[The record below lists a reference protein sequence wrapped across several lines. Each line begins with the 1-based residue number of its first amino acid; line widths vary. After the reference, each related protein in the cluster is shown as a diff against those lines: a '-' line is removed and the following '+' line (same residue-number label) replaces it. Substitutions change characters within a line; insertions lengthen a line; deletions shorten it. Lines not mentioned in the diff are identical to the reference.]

1 MRKIKKKSFDW
12 YGTRQHF
19 SIRKY
24 HFGAASVL
32 LGMSLAVGTGTT
44 VQAEDTVVASET
56 LASSTTVVSSTESTP
71 SSETSTTA
79 STETSATVAESVDN
93 ASDTLAESTETVTS
107 SPERKATIN
116 YIIQYIDEAGS
127 LVDAALQT
135 ITIPTTDAVGT
146 ATVGISLELPA
157 GYELASGQ
165 SASLSQEVTEGAEN
179 VVTVKVVKKVEA
191 TATTATS
198 EATATVASETAIE
211 TSTTTTA
218 SEVAETVKTPVT
230 VEEAKVVLEQ
240 VTSEAEV
247 LANEAERLVA
257 ASDSDNTALKAAAAA
272 TKLTA
277 TEATTVLNDSA
288 ATLESVNAQIDAV
301 RTNVEA
307 LALELRKF
315 LGTDLIQVALTTTTT
330 MENGNGVPGTWV
342 EDETVLNK
350 EEAAASATL
359 SPSSQDFPAGYV
371 GDPNTNRTTF
381 MIYSLSGLQDSTV
394 QPGTTD
400 GSFNL
405 RRGTDLYMVLSTNRS
420 STDGDFIYLN
430 LYDKKTGQ
438 IALDDNGNKIQ
449 EELAVAVGQNKELT
463 GLNAFAKKSTL
474 TDKFKY
480 TLSLTETV
488 FKNAAGESKVLR
500 NMQLKSGMGGK
511 ALNTLVY
518 HNQTASRGDYNDYS
532 GTAPTYT
539 PRQVTSYFVK
549 ATDLRDE
556 EFLAKY
562 TQKGDLSGDSFT
574 IASESVFDKYELIES
589 PTKTSGTLASD
600 YVAGTSLIRWYGS
613 SLQSK
618 VQYITKDDG
627 SSRYLQFLVN
637 PDHPDFLE
645 TYAKY
650 KTMSETDFQAEGETA
665 FRLSERIAIVEKV
678 EADIA
683 AVNADTTLSD
693 SEKATKIQALR
704 TEATAKINTA
714 DDKFFLTYSGENLD
728 PFDYN
733 DTADVVT
740 GLDEWNYTSTK
751 YKFSANNVTS
761 ATLSSKVGEYQG
773 YPKAIW
779 NNVNTGILTILDQDG
794 KPVINPYTNTTM
806 TFKGHQ
812 LSMFNSN
819 GANFNNQKYYYA
831 EKGGVKVYYVDTE
844 GNVLQDSKSIYDH
857 EATNT
862 AYDTKSVKDEK
873 ITAADGTVY
882 YYKEIDTTG
891 LNPASSNTDTEKR
904 TIEKITEEVGTVAQ
918 DTLKELTYVYEK
930 AGSVNVNYVDTDGKP
945 LQDPIADV
953 TNGQP
958 GSNYDTV
965 VDNKPTTITT
975 ADGKTYQ
982 LVPAGTYNVGTVG
995 EGNNLTTVGNG
1006 TATGID
1012 GTTGTVESGV
1022 TKEITYVYQEV
1033 KGDVI
1038 VHYVDQNGNPI
1049 SGTTDAGTTTASTVT
1064 DTPES
1069 STGTPYDT
1077 KDLKPNTITTADGKV
1092 YRLVPAA
1099 TKGNETGEVVVGTTE
1114 ITYVYELVEGDVVVH
1129 YVDTEG
1135 NTIAD
1140 DVTDTQITDT
1150 GTAYD
1155 TTDNKPEKIVNNETG
1170 DVYYYKEVKAG
1181 DNETGKVVEGT
1192 TEVTY
1197 IYEKA
1202 GSVNVN
1208 YVDTDGKPLLDPVA
1222 DVTDGKPGSDYDTLV
1237 DNKPETIATA
1247 DGKLYRLVPAGTY
1260 NVGTVSDD
1268 NNLTAAGNGTA
1279 TGVDSVTGTVE
1290 AGTTKEITYV
1300 YEEVKGDV
1308 VVEYYDTDGNVIA
1321 TTVVDTP
1328 TSSTGTPYNT
1338 LDQKP
1343 ATITAADGTVYYY
1356 KEVKS
1361 TSAAEDGTVVEG
1373 TTTVQYVYEKAG
1385 SVNVNYVDTDGNP
1398 IQAPVAD
1405 ETNEK
1410 AGTEYATADNK
1421 PTTITTADG
1430 KTYKLVPAGTYNVG
1444 TVSDDN
1450 NLTSVGNGTATGV
1463 DSTTGTVE
1471 AGTTKEI
1478 TYVYEEVKGNVVVN
1492 YITTDGTVIKQPVED
1507 TPSTSTGTPYDT
1519 TDNKPTTITT
1529 EDGKTYRIVP
1539 TLTKGNE
1546 TGDVV
1551 EGTTSITYVYEEVKG
1566 DVVVEYYD
1574 TEGNLISGLSDSG
1587 KAVDTKEVD
1596 TPSTSTGTAYNTDE
1610 DHKPNTITTADGTVY
1625 YYKEVK
1631 DTSASTTGEVVEGT
1645 TTVQYVYE
1653 PAGSVTVNYV
1663 TTDGTVIKSPVK
1675 DEENAEPGKTYST
1688 EDNKPTTITTEDGKT
1703 YKLVPSLTTGEENG
1717 SVTSGEDKQVTYVY
1731 EEVKG
1736 DVVVNY
1742 IDTEGNVIKAPVTD
1756 TPSTSTGTSY
1766 DTTDNKPETIT
1777 TEDGTEYKLVPV
1789 LTKGEENGSVVEGTT
1804 QVTYVYQKVTPAAKT
1819 GNVVVEY
1826 YNTAGEKIAEDVV
1839 DTPETT
1845 TGTIYETLD
1854 FKPASITKD
1863 GVTYYYKEVKD
1874 TSAAEKGTVVEG
1886 TTTVQY
1892 VYEPAGSV
1900 TVNYVTTDGT
1910 VIKSPVKDEENA
1922 EPGKTYSTEDNK
1934 PTTITTEDGKT
1945 YKLVPSLTTG
1955 EENGSV
1961 TSGEDKQVTY
1971 VYEEVKGDVVVN
1983 YIDTEGNVIKAPV
1996 TDTPSTATGTSY
2008 DTTDNKPETITTE
2021 DGTEY
2026 KLVPVLTK
2034 GEENG
2039 SVVEGTTQV
2048 TYVYQK
2054 VTPAAKTGNVVVEY
2068 YNTAGEKIAEDV
2080 VDTPETTT
2088 GTIYETLDF
2097 KPASITKDGV
2107 TYYYKEVKDTSAAE
2121 KGTVVEGTTTVQYV
2135 YEPAGSVTVNYV
2147 TTDGTVIKSPVKD
2160 EENAE
2165 PGNTYSTED
2174 NKPETI
2180 TTEDG
2185 KTYKLVPNA
2194 TTGEENGTITSGEDK
2209 QVTYVYEEVKGDVV
2223 VNYIDT
2229 EGNVIKA
2236 PVTDT
2241 SSTSTGTA
2249 YDTTDN
2255 KPETITTEDGTEYKL
2270 VPVLTKGEEN
2280 GSVVEGTTQVT
2291 YVYQKVTTPA
2301 PNPNGS
2307 VVVNYVNT
2315 NGETIAT
2322 SVNDTT
2328 DAALDTAYDTTDYKP
2343 AVIKHNGVTYFYK
2356 EVKTGDNETGKVIE
2370 GTTEVTYIYE
2380 PAGSVTVN
2388 YVTTDGTVIKTPVK
2402 DEENAEP
2409 GKTYTTED
2417 NKPTTITT
2425 EDGKTYKLVP
2435 NLTTGEENGTVDSGE
2450 DKQITYVY
2458 EEITGNVVVN
2468 YIDTEGNIIK
2478 APVTDTPVS
2487 STGTSYDTTDNKPT
2501 SITTEDGS
2509 VYELIPVL
2517 TKGEE
2522 SGKVVA
2528 GTTQVTYIYRK
2539 VSSPTP
2545 VVQLGNVVVEY
2556 YNTAGEKIAE
2566 DVVDTPETTTGTS
2579 YDTTEFKPST
2589 ITKDGVKYFY
2599 KEVKGTSASETGT
2612 VVEGTTTVQ
2621 YVYEPAGSVTVNYV
2635 STDGTVIKTPVK
2647 DEENAEPGKSYT
2659 TEDSKP
2665 ITITTEDGKTYQI
2678 VPKLTTGEENG
2689 TISSGEDKQ
2698 VTYVYEE
2705 VTGDVVVNYID
2716 TEGNVIKAPVT
2727 DTNLTS
2733 TGTTYDTTDNKP
2745 TTITTEDGSV
2755 YELVPVL
2762 TKGEESGKVVAGT
2775 TQVTYVYR
2783 KVSSPT
2789 PVVQTGNV
2797 VVEYYNTAGEKIAE
2811 DVVDT
2816 PETTIGTVYE
2826 TLDYKPT
2833 TITKEGIIYFY
2844 KEVKDTSAAEKGRVI
2859 EGTTI
2864 VQYVYEP
2871 AGSVT
2876 VNYVTTDG
2884 SVIKPS
2890 VKDEVNAEPGKTY
2903 STEEQK
2909 TAVIT
2914 TEDGK
2919 TYQIVP
2925 KLTTGEENGTITS
2938 GEDKQVTYVYEE
2950 VTGDVVVNYIDTEG
2964 NVIKAPVTDTPVSS
2978 TGTNYDTTD
2987 HKPTTITTE
2996 DGSVYELL
3004 PVLTKGEESGK
3015 VVAGTTQI
3023 TYVYRKI
3030 SSPTPVTKQGTV
3042 VVHYVK
3048 EDGTVLASPVTDT
3061 PASEVGTSYDTRD
3074 NKPAT
3079 ITTADGTT
3087 YELVRTEGTENGI
3100 VVEGETVVTY
3110 VYRKVET
3117 PAKKVVTNHV
3127 DEDGNP
3133 IAPQEEGTTPNKSIP
3148 GYEFTGKTVTDSD
3161 GNTTHI
3167 YRKVET
3173 PAKKVVTNHVDED
3186 GNPIAPQEEG
3196 TTPNKSIPGYEF
3208 TGKTVTDSDGNTTH
3222 IYRKVETPA
3231 KKVVTNH
3238 VDENGNPIAPQE
3250 EGTTP
3255 NKSIS
3260 GYEFVKT
3267 VTDSDGNTTHIYRK
3281 VETPAK
3287 KVVTNHVD
3295 ENGNPIAPQE
3305 EGTTPNKSISGYEF
3319 VKTVTDS
3326 DGNTTHIYRKVETP
3340 AKKVV
3345 TNHVDENGN
3354 PIAPQEEGTTP
3365 NKSISGYEFVKTVT
3379 DSDGNTTHIYRKVEA
3394 PAKKVVTN
3402 HVDENG
3408 NPIAPQ
3414 EEGTTS
3420 SKSIP
3425 GYEFVKTVTDSDGNT
3440 THIYRK
3446 VEIPV
3451 TPTQPET
3458 PTPAKPEQPTTPV
3471 RPDGTTS
3478 TPTRPGTAQL
3488 PNTGESSSAA
3498 AGVIGATMLLGTFAL
3513 TAKRRRKED

>member
-157 GYELASGQ
+157 GYELAPGQ

-218 SEVAETVKTPVT
+218 SEVAETVKTPAT

-257 ASDSDNTALKAAAAA
+257 TSDSDNTALKAAAAA

-277 TEATTVLNDSA
+277 TEATAVLNDSA

-330 MENGNGVPGTWV
+330 MENGNGLPGTWV

-359 SPSSQDFPAGYV
+359 TPSSQDFPAGYV

-556 EFLAKY
+556 EFLASY
-562 TQKGDLSGDSFT
+562 TQSGDLSGDNFT
-574 IASESVFDKYELIES
+574 IAGEGIFDNYELIES
-589 PTKTSGTLASD
+589 PAVTSGTLASD
-600 YVAGTSLIRWYGS
+600 YVAGTSLIRWYGG

-627 SSRYLQFLVN
+627 SARYLQFLVN

-650 KTMSETDFQAEGETA
+650 KNMPETDFQAEGETV
-665 FRLSERIAIVEKV
+665 FRLAERIAIVEKV

-683 AVNADTTLSD
+683 AVNANTTLSD
-693 SEKATKIQALR
+693 EEKTAKIQTIRA
-704 TEATAKINTA
+704 EATAKINTA

-728 PFDYN
+728 PLDYN

-761 ATLSSKVGEYQG
+761 DTLSSKVGEYQG

-779 NNVNTGILTILDQDG
+779 NNVNTGILTILDKDG
-794 KPVINPYTNTTM
+794 KPVVNPYTNTPM

-844 GNVLQDSKSIYDH
+844 GNVLQDSKSVYDH

-930 AGSVNVNYVDTDGKP
+930 AGSVNVNYVDTEGKP

-1038 VHYVDQNGNPI
+1038 VHYVDQDGNPI

-1064 DTPES
+1064 DTPS
-1069 STGTPYDT
+1069 TSTGTPYDT

-1300 YEEVKGDV
+1300 YEEVKGNV

-1385 SVNVNYVDTDGNP
+1385 SVNVNYVDTDGKP
-1398 IQAPVAD
+1398 LQAPVAD

-1421 PTTITTADG
+1421 PKTITTADG

-1450 NLTSVGNGTATGV
+1450 NLTVAGNGTATGV
-1463 DSTTGTVE
+1463 DSVTGTVE
-1471 AGTTKEI
+1471 AGKTKEI
-1478 TYVYEEVKGNVVVN
+1478 TYVYQEVKGNVVVH
-1492 YITTDGTVIKQPVED
+1492 YITTDGTPIKDDVED
-1507 TPSTSTGTPYDT
+1507 TPSSSTGTPYDT
-1519 TDNKPTTITT
+1519 KDNKPTTITT
-1529 EDGKTYRIVP
+1529 EDGKTYRLVP
-1539 TLTKGNE
+1539 SLTKGNE

-1551 EGTTSITYVYEEVKG
+1551 EGTTEVTYVYEEVKG

-1574 TEGNLISGLSDSG
+1574 TEGNLISGLSDKG
-1587 KAVDTKEVD
+1587 EAVDTKEVD

-1653 PAGSVTVNYV
+1653 KAGNVNVNYVDTEGNVISPKVADETNEKAGTEYSTTDNKPSTITTADGTVYELIPTATIGNEDGSVEAGKTIEVTYVYRKVETPIPADKTGNVVVEYYNTAGEKIASDVVDTPETTTGTVYETFDFKPATITKDGVTYYYKEVKDTSAAEKGTVVEGTTTVQYVYEPAGSVTVNYV

-1675 DEENAEPGKTYST
+1675 DEENAEPGKTYSTEDNKPETITTEDGKTYKLVPNATTGEENGTITSGEDKQVTYVYEEVQGDVVVNYIDTEGNVIKAPVTDTPSTSTGTAYDTTDNKPTTITTEDGTEYKLVPVLTKGEENGSVVEGTTQVTYVYQKVTPAAKTGNVVVEYYNTAGEKIASDVVDTPETTTGTVYETFDFKPTKITAADGTVYFYKEVKDTSATEKGTVVEGTTTVQYVYEPAGSVTVNYVTTDGTVIKSPVKDEENADPGKTYST

-1742 IDTEGNVIKAPVTD
+1742 IDTEGNIIKAPVTD

-1955 EENGSV
+1955 EENGTI

-1996 TDTPSTATGTSY
+1996 TDTPST
-2008 DTTDNKPETITTE
+2008 
-2021 DGTEY
+2021 
-2026 KLVPVLTK
+2026 
-2034 GEENG
+2034 
-2039 SVVEGTTQV
+2039 
-2048 TYVYQK
+2048 
-2054 VTPAAKTGNVVVEY
+2054 
-2068 YNTAGEKIAEDV
+2068 
-2080 VDTPETTT
+2080 
-2088 GTIYETLDF
+2088 
-2097 KPASITKDGV
+2097 
-2107 TYYYKEVKDTSAAE
+2107 
-2121 KGTVVEGTTTVQYV
+2121 
-2135 YEPAGSVTVNYV
+2135 
-2147 TTDGTVIKSPVKD
+2147 
-2160 EENAE
+2160 
-2165 PGNTYSTED
+2165 
-2174 NKPETI
+2174 
-2180 TTEDG
+2180 
-2185 KTYKLVPNA
+2185 
-2194 TTGEENGTITSGEDK
+2194 
-2209 QVTYVYEEVKGDVV
+2209 
-2223 VNYIDT
+2223 
-2229 EGNVIKA
+2229 
-2236 PVTDT
+2236 
-2241 SSTSTGTA
+2241 STGTA

-2255 KPETITTEDGTEYKL
+2255 KPTTITTEDGTEYKL

-2343 AVIKHNGVTYFYK
+2343 ADIKHNGVTYFYK

-2425 EDGKTYKLVP
+2425 EDGKTYHIVP
-2435 NLTTGEENGTVDSGE
+2435 KLTTGEENGTITSGE
-2450 DKQITYVY
+2450 DKQVTYVY
-2458 EEITGNVVVN
+2458 EEVTGDVVVN
-2468 YIDTEGNIIK
+2468 YIDTEGNVIK

-2545 VVQLGNVVVEY
+2545 VVQTGNVVVEY

-2647 DEENAEPGKSYT
+2647 DEENAEPGKTYS
-2659 TEDSKP
+2659 TEEQKP
-2665 ITITTEDGKTYQI
+2665 TVITTEDGKTYHI

-2689 TISSGEDKQ
+2689 TITSGEDKQ

-2745 TTITTEDGSV
+2745 TTITTDDGSV

-2833 TITKEGIIYFY
+2833 TITKDGIIYFY

-2909 TAVIT
+2909 TGVIT

-2938 GEDKQVTYVYEE
+2938 GENKQVTYVYEE

-3087 YELVRTEGTENGI
+3087 YELVRTEGTENGT

-3148 GYEFTGKTVTDSD
+3148 GYEFTGK
-3161 GNTTHI
+3161 
-3167 YRKVET
+3167 
-3173 PAKKVVTNHVDED
+3173 
-3186 GNPIAPQEEG
+3186 
-3196 TTPNKSIPGYEF
+3196 
-3208 TGKTVTDSDGNTTH
+3208 
-3222 IYRKVETPA
+3222 
-3231 KKVVTNH
+3231 
-3238 VDENGNPIAPQE
+3238 
-3250 EGTTP
+3250 
-3255 NKSIS
+3255 
-3260 GYEFVKT
+3260 
-3267 VTDSDGNTTHIYRK
+3267 
-3281 VETPAK
+3281 
-3287 KVVTNHVD
+3287 
-3295 ENGNPIAPQE
+3295 
-3305 EGTTPNKSISGYEF
+3305 
-3319 VKTVTDS
+3319 
-3326 DGNTTHIYRKVETP
+3326 
-3340 AKKVV
+3340 
-3345 TNHVDENGN
+3345 
-3354 PIAPQEEGTTP
+3354 
-3365 NKSISGYEFVKTVT
+3365 
-3379 DSDGNTTHIYRKVEA
+3379 
-3394 PAKKVVTN
+3394 
-3402 HVDENG
+3402 
-3408 NPIAPQ
+3408 
-3414 EEGTTS
+3414 
-3420 SKSIP
+3420 
-3425 GYEFVKTVTDSDGNT
+3425 
-3440 THIYRK
+3440 
-3446 VEIPV
+3446 
-3451 TPTQPET
+3451 
-3458 PTPAKPEQPTTPV
+3458 
-3471 RPDGTTS
+3471 
-3478 TPTRPGTAQL
+3478 
-3488 PNTGESSSAA
+3488 
-3498 AGVIGATMLLGTFAL
+3498 
-3513 TAKRRRKED
+3513 